1 MNHLKKIIKGLHGL
15 FGFIGHGFPLRFNYE
30 KKNLIDYAFN
40 NPDLH
45 LQSLAD
51 LGGVWKIDGAYTFYA
66 LDRYRIKQACLVDT
80 NFSNRVKNKSIKYPG
95 LVLINDNFGQ
105 ESVINRIK
113 SVDAVLMFDILLH
126 QVKPD
131 WNEILE
137 MYSKISKVILIYNQQ
152 YTAAERTVRL
162 LDLGKEKYLELLPF
176 ARKRPL
182 YEELFNKLDEIN
194 PEHNRPWR
202 DIHNVWQWGITDL
215 DLKEVMTRLGFEL
228 KYYKN
233 DGPFSNLEH
242 FENHAFVFIKK

>member
-1 MNHLKKIIKGLHGL
+1 MHSKKIIKGITGL
-15 FGFIGHGFPLRFNYE
+15 FGFIGHGYPLRFNYE

-40 NPDLH
+40 HPDLN
-45 LQSLAD
+45 LRSLAD

-66 LDRYRIKQACLVDT
+66 MDRYRLKQAFLVDT
-80 NFSNRVKNKSIKYPG
+80 NFSNRVKNNSKKYPG

-137 MYSKISKVILIYNQQ
+137 MYSGISKVILIYNQQ
-152 YTAAERTVRL
+152 YTAAQQSIRL

-182 YEELFNKLDEIN
+182 YEELFNKPDEIN

-215 DLKEVMTRLGFEL
+215 DLKEVMSRLGFEL

-233 DGPFSNLEH
+233 DGQFSNLDH